1 MTVKEL
7 IEKLSAFD
15 EDMQVVFTTV
25 ESIPDRWA
33 TIAHPIS
40 KIESQGWVDYGVW
53 ETKNVPPF
61 VNISLRECEELNY
74 YSLDRVTK

>member
-1 MTVKEL
+1 MTIKEL

-15 EDMQVVFTTV
+15 GNMQVVFTTQ

-40 KIESQGWVDYGVW
+40 EIESQDWVDYGVW
-53 ETKNVPPF
+53 ATKNTPPF
-61 VNISLRECEELNY
+61 VNISLREGEELNY
-74 YSLDRVTK
+74 YSLNRVTK